1 MRTITPLKGKT
12 MFPTLTIVFAVVS
25 LFAIAKAAQYKTQIE
40 KIQKSTW
47 AVFDD
52 MDSNKTSTET
62 LDNLMR
68 KIWHA
73 LYD

>member
-1 MRTITPLKGKT
+1 MLIAIV
-12 MFPTLTIVFAVVS
+12 TLSLLF
-25 LFAIAKAAQYKTQIE
+25 LFASAKALQYKTQIE

-47 AVFDD
+47 GVFDE
-52 MDSNKTSTET
+52 METLSPTET

>member
-1 MRTITPLKGKT
+1 MRINPSKKGT
-12 MFPTLTIVFAVVS
+12 VMFIAVVILS
-25 LFAIAKAAQYKTQIE
+25 LLVIFASAKALLYKSQIT

-52 MDSNKTSTET
+52 MESISPTET

>member
-1 MRTITPLKGKT
+1 
-12 MFPTLTIVFAVVS
+12 MFIAIIILSLLVIFAS
-25 LFAIAKAAQYKTQIE
+25 AKVYQYKTQIE

-52 MDSNKTSTET
+52 MESLSPTET

>member
-1 MRTITPLKGKT
+1 
-12 MFPTLTIVFAVVS
+12 MFVAIVTLSLLFIFAS
-25 LFAIAKAAQYKTQIE
+25 AKAVQYKNQIE

-52 MDSNKTSTET
+52 METLSSTET

>member
-1 MRTITPLKGKT
+1 
-12 MFPTLTIVFAVVS
+12 MFPTLTIVFAVIS
-25 LFAIAKAAQYKTQIE
+25 LAAIAKAAQYKTRIE

-47 AVFDD
+47 EVFDD
-52 MDSNKTSTET
+52 MDSNKAATET
-62 LDNLMR
+62 IDNLMR

>member
-1 MRTITPLKGKT
+1 MLIAIIILSLLVVLLSAKT
-12 MFPTLTIVFAVVS
+12 L
-25 LFAIAKAAQYKTQIE
+25 LYKARII

-52 MDSNKTSTET
+52 MESLSPTET

>member
-1 MRTITPLKGKT
+1 
-12 MFPTLTIVFAVVS
+12 MFIAIVILSLLVVFAS
-25 LFAIAKAAQYKTQIE
+25 AKALQYKTQIE

-47 AVFDD
+47 GVFDE
-52 MDSNKTSTET
+52 METLSSTET

>member
-1 MRTITPLKGKT
+1 MLIAIV
-12 MFPTLTIVFAVVS
+12 TLSLLF
-25 LFAIAKAAQYKTQIE
+25 LFASAKALRYKVQIE

-52 MDSNKTSTET
+52 METLYPTET

>member
-1 MRTITPLKGKT
+1 MRTNPSKKGTVMLITIIILSLLVVLLSAKT
-12 MFPTLTIVFAVVS
+12 L
-25 LFAIAKAAQYKTQIE
+25 LYKARII

-52 MDSNKTSTET
+52 MESLSPTET

>member
-1 MRTITPLKGKT
+1 
-12 MFPTLTIVFAVVS
+12 MFIAIIILSLLVVLVS
-25 LFAIAKAAQYKTQIE
+25 AKALQYKTQIE

-47 AVFDD
+47 GVFDE
-52 MDSNKTSTET
+52 METLSPTET

>member
-1 MRTITPLKGKT
+1 MFIAVNILSLLVILLSAKTLLYKARIT
-12 MFPTLTIVFAVVS
+12 
-25 LFAIAKAAQYKTQIE
+25 

-52 MDSNKTSTET
+52 MESLSPTET

>member
-1 MRTITPLKGKT
+1 MIIAIV
-12 MFPTLTIVFAVVS
+12 TLSLLFVFAS
-25 LFAIAKAAQYKTQIE
+25 AKALQYKAQIE

-52 MDSNKTSTET
+52 METLSPTET

>member
-1 MRTITPLKGKT
+1 
-12 MFPTLTIVFAVVS
+12 MFIAIIILSLLVIFAS
-25 LFAIAKAAQYKTQIE
+25 AKALLYKSQIE

-52 MDSNKTSTET
+52 MESLSPTET

>member
-1 MRTITPLKGKT
+1 
-12 MFPTLTIVFAVVS
+12 MFPTLTIVLAIVS
-25 LFAIAKAAQYKTQIE
+25 LVSIAKAAQYKTQIE

-52 MDSNKTSTET
+52 MDSNATATET
-62 LDNLMR
+62 LDNFMR

>member
-1 MRTITPLKGKT
+1 
-12 MFPTLTIVFAVVS
+12 MFPTLTIVLAIVS
-25 LFAIAKAAQYKTQIE
+25 LVSIAKAAQYKTQIE

-47 AVFDD
+47 AVF
-52 MDSNKTSTET
+52 

-68 KIWHA
+68 KIWHS

>member
-1 MRTITPLKGKT
+1 
-12 MFPTLTIVFAVVS
+12 MFIAIIILSLLVVFAS
-25 LFAIAKAAQYKTQIE
+25 AKALHYKTQIE

-47 AVFDD
+47 GVFDE
-52 MDSNKTSTET
+52 METLSHTET

>member
-1 MRTITPLKGKT
+1 MLIAIV
-12 MFPTLTIVFAVVS
+12 TLSLLF
-25 LFAIAKAAQYKTQIE
+25 LFASAKALQYKAQIE

-47 AVFDD
+47 GVFDD
-52 MDSNKTSTET
+52 MESLSPTET

>member
-1 MRTITPLKGKT
+1 
-12 MFPTLTIVFAVVS
+12 MFIAIIILSLLVVFVS
-25 LFAIAKAAQYKTQIE
+25 AKAFQYKTQIE

-47 AVFDD
+47 AVFDE
-52 MDSNKTSTET
+52 METLSPTET

>member
-1 MRTITPLKGKT
+1 
-12 MFPTLTIVFAVVS
+12 MFPTLTIVLAVISLVS
-25 LFAIAKAAQYKTQIE
+25 IAKAAQYKTQIE

-47 AVFDD
+47 EVFDD
-52 MDSNKTSTET
+52 MDSNKTATET
-62 LDNLMR
+62 IDNLMR

>member
-1 MRTITPLKGKT
+1 
-12 MFPTLTIVFAVVS
+12 MFPTLTVVFAIVS
-25 LFAIAKAAQYKTQIE
+25 FVAIAKAAQYKTQIE

-52 MDSNKTSTET
+52 MDSDKTATET

>member
-1 MRTITPLKGKT
+1 
-12 MFPTLTIVFAVVS
+12 MFIAVVILS
-25 LFAIAKAAQYKTQIE
+25 LLVIFASAKALLYKSQIT

-52 MDSNKTSTET
+52 MESLSPTET

>member
-1 MRTITPLKGKT
+1 MRTNLSKKGT
-12 MFPTLTIVFAVVS
+12 VMFIAVVILS
-25 LFAIAKAAQYKTQIE
+25 LLVIFASAKALLYKSQIT

-52 MDSNKTSTET
+52 MESLSPTET

>member
-1 MRTITPLKGKT
+1 
-12 MFPTLTIVFAVVS
+12 MFIAIIILSLLVVFAS
-25 LFAIAKAAQYKTQIE
+25 AKAFQYKTQIE

-47 AVFDD
+47 AVFDE
-52 MDSNKTSTET
+52 METLSPTET

>member
-1 MRTITPLKGKT
+1 
-12 MFPTLTIVFAVVS
+12 MFIAVIILSLLVVFAS
-25 LFAIAKAAQYKTQIE
+25 AKAFQYKTQIE

-47 AVFDD
+47 AVFDE
-52 MDSNKTSTET
+52 METLSPTET

>member
-1 MRTITPLKGKT
+1 
-12 MFPTLTIVFAVVS
+12 MFPTLTIVLAIVS
-25 LFAIAKAAQYKTQIE
+25 LVSIAKTAQYKTQIE

-52 MDSNKTSTET
+52 MDSNATET

>member
-1 MRTITPLKGKT
+1 
-12 MFPTLTIVFAVVS
+12 MFPTLTIVLAIVS
-25 LFAIAKAAQYKTQIE
+25 LIAIAKAAQYKTQIE

-47 AVFDD
+47 AIFDD
-52 MDSNKTSTET
+52 MDSHKTATET

>member
-1 MRTITPLKGKT
+1 
-12 MFPTLTIVFAVVS
+12 MFIAIIILSLLVVFAS
-25 LFAIAKAAQYKTQIE
+25 AKALQYKTQIE

-47 AVFDD
+47 GVFDE
-52 MDSNKTSTET
+52 METLSTPTET

>member
-1 MRTITPLKGKT
+1 
-12 MFPTLTIVFAVVS
+12 MFPTLTIVLAIVS
-25 LFAIAKAAQYKTQIE
+25 LVSVAKAAQYKTQIE

-52 MDSNKTSTET
+52 MDSNATATET

-68 KIWHA
+68 KIWHS

>member
-1 MRTITPLKGKT
+1 MLITIIILSLLVVLLSAKT
-12 MFPTLTIVFAVVS
+12 L
-25 LFAIAKAAQYKTQIE
+25 LYKARII

-52 MDSNKTSTET
+52 MESLSPTET

>member
-1 MRTITPLKGKT
+1 
-12 MFPTLTIVFAVVS
+12 MFPTLTVVFAIVS
-25 LFAIAKAAQYKTQIE
+25 LVAIAKAAQYKTQIE

-52 MDSNKTSTET
+52 MDSDKTATET
-62 LDNLMR
+62 LDNLVR

>member
-1 MRTITPLKGKT
+1 
-12 MFPTLTIVFAVVS
+12 MFATLTVVFAIVS
-25 LFAIAKAAQYKTQIE
+25 LAAIAKAAQYKTQIE

-52 MDSNKTSTET
+52 MDSDKTATET
-62 LDNLMR
+62 LDGLMR

>member
-1 MRTITPLKGKT
+1 
-12 MFPTLTIVFAVVS
+12 MFPTLTIVLAIVS
-25 LFAIAKAAQYKTQIE
+25 LVSIAKAAQYKTQIE

-47 AVFDD
+47 GVFDE
-52 MDSNKTSTET
+52 METLSHTET

>member
-1 MRTITPLKGKT
+1 
-12 MFPTLTIVFAVVS
+12 MFPTLTVVFGFVALV
-25 LFAIAKAAQYKTQIE
+25 AISKAFQYKTQIE

-47 AVFDD
+47 GVFDD
-52 MDSNKTSTET
+52 MDAGKTQTET

>member
-1 MRTITPLKGKT
+1 
-12 MFPTLTIVFAVVS
+12 MFVAIVTLSLLFIFAS
-25 LFAIAKAAQYKTQIE
+25 AKAVQYKNQIK

-52 MDSNKTSTET
+52 METLSPTET

>member
-1 MRTITPLKGKT
+1 
-12 MFPTLTIVFAVVS
+12 MFIAIIILSLLVIFAS
-25 LFAIAKAAQYKTQIE
+25 AKAYQYKTQIE

-52 MDSNKTSTET
+52 MESLSPTET